1 MWTARVRLVRCPTG
15 LWKRRGD
22 CSGCRQKQKN
32 KNAVCAGILCAFSVG
47 TLWYSFAS
55 SRDTCASK
63 TPSLRASSFCDQAR
77 AVRRLI
83 SQRCSQSVNAAAD
96 TLLLSTQVLQDFY
109 VTVTRKLADPLP
121 PTDAVDVVRRLSAF
135 SPTEID
141 AKMIVRAAERSET
154 DMLSLWD
161 ALIVEAAL
169 AAGAERIFSED
180 MQDGRNHS
188 GIVIHNPF

>member
-1 MWTARVRLVRCPTG
+1 MTPRTFFDTNVLVYLFDESSPDKKRTAQELFHRHAT
-15 LWKRRGD
+15 
-22 CSGCRQKQKN
+22 
-32 KNAVCAGILCAFSVG
+32 
-47 TLWYSFAS
+47 
-55 SRDTCASK
+55 
-63 TPSLRASSFCDQAR
+63 
-77 AVRRLI
+77 
-83 SQRCSQSVNAAAD
+83 AD
-96 TLLLSTQVLQDFY
+96 ALLLSTQVLQEFY